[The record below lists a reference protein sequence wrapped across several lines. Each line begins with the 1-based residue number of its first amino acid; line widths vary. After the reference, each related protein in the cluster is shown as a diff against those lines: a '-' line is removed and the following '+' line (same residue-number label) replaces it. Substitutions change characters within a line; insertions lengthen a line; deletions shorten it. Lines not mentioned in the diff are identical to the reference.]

1 MHSIHYLQI
10 EETIPSLELFGFK
23 VRDIGLLD
31 SAISRP
37 AASAFGED
45 AYPTLSRKP
54 AAMFSS
60 IVRNHPLFDGNKRS
74 SWLLTKSFLN
84 LNGYTLNV
92 SAREAF
98 DFIVTQAAK
107 QEDLDEI
114 EAFFVK
120 HMVEF

>member
-45 AYPTLSRKP
+45 AYPTLPRKL

-60 IVRNHPLFDGNKRS
+60 IVRNQPLFDGNKRS